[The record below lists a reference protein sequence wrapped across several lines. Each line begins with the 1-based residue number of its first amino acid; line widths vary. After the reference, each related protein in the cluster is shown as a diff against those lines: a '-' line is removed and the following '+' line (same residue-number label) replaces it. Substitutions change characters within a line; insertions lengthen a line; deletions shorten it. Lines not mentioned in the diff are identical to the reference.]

1 MSIVQVG
8 AETETDRGW
17 SYEVRVAAP
26 DGGFSHHVVTLAW
39 VDHDYWCGGTRP
51 PSEVIERLMALVVRR
66 RAIGLPESFDAAT
79 ARRWMPDL
87 DREMMRGLAP
97 SE

>member
-1 MSIVQVG
+1 MSLVQVG

-26 DGGFSHHVVTLAW
+26 GGGVTRHVVTLAW

-51 PSEVIERLMALVVRR
+51 PSEVIERLVTFVAGRI
-66 RAIGLPESFDAAT
+66 RAGLPERFDAAT
-79 ARRWMPDL
+79 ARRWLPDV
-87 DREMMRGLAP
+87 DTEMMRSLAP
-97 SE
+97 HE

>member
-1 MSIVQVG
+1 MSVVQVG

-17 SYEVRVAAP
+17 SYEVRIAAP
-26 DGGFSHHVVTLAW
+26 GGAFTRHEVTIAW

-51 PSEVIERLMALVVRR
+51 PSEVIERLMTLVVGRLATR
-66 RAIGLPESFDAAT
+66 LPTRFDAAT

-87 DREMMRGLAP
+87 DAEMMQALAP

>member
-1 MSIVQVG
+1 MSVVQVG

-17 SYEVRVAAP
+17 SYEVHVRR
-26 DGGFSHHVVTLAW
+26 DGAVTRHMVTLAW

-51 PSEVIERLMALVVRR
+51 PSEVVERLISLLTRR
-66 RAIGLPESFDAAT
+66 LASGLPERFDAST
-79 ARRWMPDL
+79 ARRWVPEIDS
-87 DREMMRGLAP
+87 EMTRALAP

>member
-1 MSIVQVG
+1 MSVVQVG

-17 SYEVRVAAP
+17 SYDVHIRVAGA
-26 DGGFSHHVVTLAW
+26 DTRHVVTLAW

-51 PSEVIERLMALVVRR
+51 PSEVIERLLRFVVGRVE
-66 RAIGLPESFDAAT
+66 AALPERFDAAT
-79 ARRWMPDL
+79 VRRWLPDI
-87 DREMMRGLAP
+87 DAEMTHALAT

>member
-1 MSIVQVG
+1 MSVVQVG

-17 SYEVRVAAP
+17 SYDVHVRRADAVT
-26 DGGFSHHVVTLAW
+26 HHVVTLAW

-51 PSEVIERLMALVVRR
+51 PSEVVERLMTLVVLRL
-66 RAIGLPESFDAAT
+66 ASGLPDRFDAAT
-79 ARRWMPDL
+79 ARRWIPEIDS
-87 DREMMRGLAP
+87 EMMRTLAP